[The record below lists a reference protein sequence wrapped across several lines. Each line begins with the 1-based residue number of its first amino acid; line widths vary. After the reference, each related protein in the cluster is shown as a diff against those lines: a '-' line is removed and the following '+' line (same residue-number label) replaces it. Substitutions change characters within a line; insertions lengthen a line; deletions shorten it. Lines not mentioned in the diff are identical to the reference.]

1 MKYLKKK
8 NDINVSRQ
16 NVFYTYFNKVF
27 NILRNEKYNYF
38 YNEIKTIAK
47 IKKKFS

>member
-8 NDINVSRQ
+8 MISMFLDKM
-16 NVFYTYFNKVF
+16 FF
-27 NILRNEKYNYF
+27 ILTLIRFLLTSNEKYNYF